1 MMFDFLERLGHMF
14 YEVDDPN
21 HIPGWVLSEIRDH
34 DKSGCPGRDFV
45 SGKYGGLVCTTCG
58 K

>member
-1 MMFDFLERLGHMF
+1 MSNPFEWLGNLL

-21 HIPGWVLSEIRDH
+21 HIPGWMISEIRDH
-34 DKSGCPGRDFV
+34 DATGCPGKTFKNGRW
-45 SGKYGGLVCTTCG
+45 GGLVCTTCG